1 MELTEAE
8 KLMTFL
14 LAPQIVPRPS
24 SSSLPSSENL
34 SALVEKHNL
43 PLDEVITV
51 NELTE
56 DPLVNSECMKQ
67 VLQLDRERHQ
77 CIRDE
82 FIAFR
87 KRLDEAKIPYVLLKA
102 VHGVPYRSSNI
113 DILLPERDFGRIDR
127 ILVESGYLYNALRP
141 AHYKMLYDRVSSN
154 RPFESGIIHVHK
166 CISWYSAFIE
176 PEAIF
181 STAVSN
187 KETGVRMP
195 GTEVALAII
204 GCHAIYEDACVKF
217 IDLHKILCLLNR
229 GPVDWDWLWKFAED
243 RGFASGLALFFLI
256 LDRQHRTY
264 IGQPLFND
272 ELINQ
277 MESHLSWLDGT
288 KHHYQQSVAG
298 RDLLS
303 PYRISKYFVRR
314 CLFVQLKRCQLMDT
328 TTKIAI
334 GIHILRHGVS
344 QVTRIFLQ
352 PPMLMAIC
360 GPDGCGKTTQVERVA
375 NAIKTFEIKSVCS
388 WVRIGDSP
396 LLNFLKAPFRRRVRA
411 EVDAGKI
418 SEQGVFKSSFVRAVW
433 PVVAVADY
441 VVRQYA
447 AISVSY
453 LRQRVVIAD
462 RYHVDALVDLA
473 MRCGPDVLKKRWVVA
488 AMRLLPK
495 AQPAFVLQVPND
507 TLSSRRR
514 EEHIE
519 GISNRQGAYYSEAV
533 KLMQAKIISGNDSI
547 ETITELMTREFLGKY
562 FKKFDARGRMAKL
575 KQCKE

>member
-1 MELTEAE
+1 MELTETE
-8 KLMTFL
+8 KFISFL
-14 LAPQIVPRPS
+14 LAPRIVPRPP
-24 SSSLPSSENL
+24 SSSLPSSESL
-34 SALVEKHNL
+34 SALVEKHSL
-43 PLDEVITV
+43 PLEEVITA
-51 NELTE
+51 NELTK

-82 FIAFR
+82 FLAFR
-87 KRLDEAKIPYVLLKA
+87 ERLDEAKIPYVLLKA
-102 VHGVPYRSSNI
+102 VYGVPYRSSNI
-113 DILLPERDFGRIDR
+113 DILLPEREFDRVDR
-127 ILVESGYLYNALRP
+127 ILVELGYLYNPLRP
-141 AHYKMLYDRVSSN
+141 AHYKILYDRVSGKG
-154 RPFESGIIHVHK
+154 PFGSGIIHVHK
-166 CISWYSAFIE
+166 CVSWYSSFVE
-176 PEAIF
+176 PEVIF
-181 STAVSN
+181 NTAVDS
-187 KETGVRMP
+187 KEKDLRMP

-217 IDLHKILCLLNR
+217 IDLHKILCLLHR
-229 GPVDWDWLWKFAED
+229 GSVDWDWLWNFAKN

-272 ELINQ
+272 ELIHQ
-277 MESHLSWLDGT
+277 IESHLSRLDGT
-288 KHHYQQSVAG
+288 KHHYQHSAAG
-298 RDLLS
+298 QNLLS
-303 PYRISKYFVRR
+303 PYKISKYFVRR
-314 CLFVQLKRCQLMDT
+314 CLFVQLKRCQLMYT
-328 TTKIAI
+328 STKIAI

-396 LLNFLKAPFRRRVRA
+396 FLNFLKAPFRKRVKA

-418 SEQGVFKSSFVRAVW
+418 SEQGVFKSGFVRAVW

-441 VVRQYA
+441 VIRQYA
-447 AISVSY
+447 TISISY

-473 MRCGPDVLKKRWVVA
+473 MRCGPDVLKKRWIVA

-507 TLSSRRR
+507 ALSSRRR
-514 EEHIE
+514 EDHIE
-519 GISNRQGAYYSEAV
+519 GISNRQGVYYSEAA
-533 KLMQAKIISGNDSI
+533 KLMQAKIISGNGSI
-547 ETITELMTREFLGKY
+547 EAITESMTREFLGRY
-562 FKKFDARGRMAKL
+562 FKKFDARGKMAKL
-575 KQCKE
+575 KA